1 MLWLIKIIRQ
11 TRLIRQIIF
20 TDAKVTSL
28 RRFHGN
34 TVHKLLCKPK
44 DRVATTEDKT
54 ISFMKLTVVTVKQS
68 TALNLNGL

>member
-1 MLWLIKIIRQ
+1 M
-11 TRLIRQIIF
+11 
-20 TDAKVTSL
+20 TSL

-68 TALNLNGL
+68 TLVNLIGL

>member
-1 MLWLIKIIRQ
+1 M
-11 TRLIRQIIF
+11 LIRQIIF
-20 TDAKVTSL
+20 TDAKVTGL
-28 RRFHGN
+28 CRFHVN

-44 DRVATTEDKT
+44 DRVATTKDKT